1 MEKESFL
8 VRQISV
14 ILDNKPG
21 SLAKM
26 ARHLA
31 AKGVNLRAVS
41 LIETG
46 EFSTARIIVHDPDK
60 CMDILNQTGYHYSDI
75 YVLIIAVSDTVGG
88 MADMLEIIAGEHV
101 NVDYVYSLVDAGR
114 GVAGVI
120 LRTSDPLKAGFALKA
135 KGIKLL
141 GPDDITA

>member
-14 ILDNKPG
+14 FLDNKPG

-26 ARHLA
+26 TRHLA
-31 AKGVNLRAVS
+31 AKGVNLRALS
-41 LIETG
+41 LIETR

-60 CMDILNQTGYHYSDI
+60 CMDILKKADYRHSET
-75 YVLIIAVSDTVGG
+75 YVLVIAVSDKVGG

-114 GVAGVI
+114 GVAGII
-120 LRTSDPLKAGFALKA
+120 LRTSDPLKAGFTLKA
-135 KGIKLL
+135 KGVKLL
-141 GPDDITA
+141 GSDDITA

>member
-14 ILDNKPG
+14 FLDNKPG

-41 LIETG
+41 LIESR
-46 EFSTARIIVHDPDK
+46 EFSTARIIVHDPDR
-60 CMDILNQTGYHYSDI
+60 CMEILNKAGYRYSET
-75 YVLIIAVSDTVGG
+75 YVLVIAVSDTVGG
-88 MADMLEIIAGEHV
+88 MADMLEIIAGEDV
-101 NVDYVYSLVDAGR
+101 NVDYAYSLVDAGR

-120 LRTSDPLKAGFALKA
+120 LRTSDPLKAGLALKA
-135 KGIKLL
+135 KGVRLL
-141 GPDDITA
+141 GPAEIAA